1 MSKELQERINLAKA
15 KMGEVIKDFQSSDAP
30 QFKGKSK
37 EKIRQMAI
45 AAKLEAERGP
55 QKTNEDL
62 RKWFGK
68 GKTGDWVR
76 VGTDGE
82 IKGACAR
89 EPGEG
94 KPKCMPRAKAH
105 SMDKDDRATSARRK
119 RREDPVADRR
129 GKGNKPVMVN
139 TEEFMLEGNEPTN
152 PALWSKAKSMAK
164 KKFDVYPS
172 AYANGWAAKYYK
184 SKGGKWKTVKEDAVN
199 EKCWDGYKRV
209 GMKKKDGKMVPNC
222 VPEENM
228 QEQKDKQ
235 EYDYEG
241 DMAMSQLKSIMANS
255 KRIHD
260 MLDEDTNL
268 PEWVQS
274 KITLAEDYIST
285 AANYMQGEMN
295 EEQIDE
301 LSRATVGRYS
311 MKAKSI
317 ADNEGGKDRTKG
329 RELAG
334 RKRWG
339 GTMSGVTKAKV
350 MATEDVEQIDEL
362 SKDTLKSYNRKS
374 FDQYMKM
381 THGPTDWNKQSDKVR
396 DKAAQRMRGQNMADR
411 KLGKSVYKAKVAATE
426 EVDLEEGSAA
436 WHVKINGKRVSRHF
450 DSEDHA
456 KRFAEYGQSTQ
467 RGKFTV
473 HKSVAEEVEQI
484 DEISADMAYRY
495 LRGRRKRDYDIS
507 PDGKSAKSKKSMTYD
522 QMIKKGNSTTRALR
536 TIEKEK
542 KGILNREEA
551 EQIDEISAKT
561 IDRYREK
568 AFAQQPAGDDGSQL
582 FKKRKA
588 GRDMAFKKVTHGAK
602 VMAKEEANEPVV
614 VKLNPKKK
622 IEYKI
627 TDHKGRELN
636 KDGTL
641 KVAEAMNN
649 KNDIPFDGPYRKS
662 GERKDEYGN
671 TVKNVAKHLAK
682 KAMKKQMG
690 EEAEQIDE
698 FMGKIPPPGP
708 ESIAHR
714 KANTAMRL
722 NVADA
727 RRKARL
733 TKKKTTMEE
742 FEQIDEELGKENEWG
757 TNALRKRFAAATPGQ
772 ESLTGDKIP
781 EMDVFKGT
789 SVKEEENL
797 HEISAL
803 GAKKRAEFQAKI
815 RKTLSDPKRIAKA
828 KKAVAKKKAVEA
840 EKPKNLLHQLHK
852 TQSLDNHQVHF
863 HSGEKVAPH
872 PADVRR
878 FMNKYHSLKSPIE
891 KEAFTNRAHKSHA
904 DFKRTVNEECNQCEM
919 ENNGVNPRYDDVM
932 NAPEGGRIDDYDIV
946 QLEHDVMSDIEGLT
960 WEDMV
965 DQYEDDELVWV
976 DDPILDGGEGE
987 EEASAGEISK
997 LAYHAT
1003 QMQEAITPQGRLK
1016 KRFAAIRTKSRRTMA
1031 RNLALKRVSSPDRL
1045 KKRAVRSARNMVYKR
1060 LLRGRDRSTMSAA
1073 EKTRVEAMVKR
1084 FAPMVARL
1092 TVRLMPQERK
1102 IEQKRLVNRAKR
1114 GQKRKR

>member
-436 WHVKINGKRVSRHF
+436 WHVKINGKRVSKHF

-484 DEISADMAYRY
+484 DELSKETKASYMKKAGAEID
-495 LRGRRKRDYDIS
+495 KHYD
-507 PDGKSAKSKKSMTYD
+507 KSKTDARSAYKYYGRKNTM
-522 QMIKKGNSTTRALR
+522 KKIAN
-536 TIEKEK
+536 
-542 KGILNREEA
+542 
-551 EQIDEISAKT
+551 
-561 IDRYREK
+561 
-568 AFAQQPAGDDGSQL
+568 
-582 FKKRKA
+582 
-588 GRDMAFKKVTHGAK
+588 
-602 VMAKEEANEPVV
+602 EEANEPVV

-1016 KRFAAIRTKSRRTMA
+1016 KRFAAIRTRSRRTMA